1 MQEPGYTAHAKRA
14 VLFSVLLAFGAR
26 VATRPRGGRAGP
38 VGPTRANISLS
49 ATFGEKCSTQRSISS
64 QVKSSQ
70 SAASVKHN
78 AQSAREPLSLTV
90 ASDELICL
98 SCVRKIS

>member
-38 VGPTRANISLS
+38 RRSAQISLRLGDS
-49 ATFGEKCSTQRSISS
+49 DISYIY
-64 QVKSSQ
+64 
-70 SAASVKHN
+70 
-78 AQSAREPLSLTV
+78 LSNT
-90 ASDELICL
+90 
-98 SCVRKIS
+98 

>member
-38 VGPTRANISLS
+38 VGPR
-49 ATFGEKCSTQRSISS
+49 KY
-64 QVKSSQ
+64 
-70 SAASVKHN
+70 
-78 AQSAREPLSLTV
+78 LSLGD
-90 ASDELICL
+90 SD
-98 SCVRKIS
+98 IS